1 MKKGSQAPIGSI
13 AGFIAETK
21 EELETLQ
28 EKRGTEAAQ
37 EPGSSGDTVE
47 MYEGIKV
54 RSTVPLTG
62 IRKAIA
68 EHMQRS
74 LSISAQVTVMGE
86 IDMKAMMELRKSLV
100 AKEKVLGTRVT
111 YSGLLV
117 VAVAKAL
124 GEHPMVNSSIIDN
137 EIKIWED
144 INIAIAV
151 SIEEGVIAPVIRHA
165 DRKSLVEISQEL
177 KKLAQK
183 ARDRTL
189 LAEEVKGGTFTISN
203 LGAVGAGWR
212 FDTIIVNQPQSA
224 ILATGGIT
232 DRAVVRDGQIVVRP
246 IMTYM
251 LTYDHRVIEGG
262 GIVTRFLNSLT
273 GLLENPVG
281 LV

>member
-1 MKKGSQAPIGSI
+1 M
-13 AGFIAETK
+13 K
-21 EELETLQ
+21 EELGTLRK
-28 EKRGTEAAQ
+28 ERGTEAAP
-37 EPGSSGDTVE
+37 EPGSSAETGE
-47 MYEGIKV
+47 MYQGIKV

-86 IDMKAMMELRKSLV
+86 IDMKAMMELRQSLV
-100 AKEKVLGTRVT
+100 AQEKALGTRVT
-111 YSGLLV
+111 YGDLLV

-124 GEHPMVNSSIIDN
+124 GEYPMVNSSIIGN

-151 SIEEGVIAPVIRHA
+151 SVEEGVIVPVIRHA

-177 KKLAQK
+177 KELAQK

-212 FDTIIVNQPQSA
+212 FDTIIINQPQSA

-232 DRAVVRDGQIVVRP
+232 DRAVVREGQIVARP

-262 GIVTRFLNSLT
+262 GIVTRFLDSLV
-273 GLLENPVG
+273 GRLENPVG

>member
-1 MKKGSQAPIGSI
+1 
-13 AGFIAETK
+13 
-21 EELETLQ
+21 
-28 EKRGTEAAQ
+28 
-37 EPGSSGDTVE
+37 

-54 RSTVPLTG
+54 RSTIPLAG

-86 IDMKAMMELRKSLV
+86 IDMNAMTELRKSLV

-111 YSGLLV
+111 YSALLV
-117 VAVAKAL
+117 MAVAKAL
-124 GEHPMVNSSIIDN
+124 GDHSMVNSSIIDN
-137 EIKIWED
+137 EIKVWED

-151 SIEEGVIAPVIRHA
+151 SIEEGVITPVIRHA
-165 DRKSLVEISQEL
+165 DRKSLVEISREL
-177 KKLAQK
+177 KTLAQK

-189 LAEEVKGGTFTISN
+189 LTEEVKGGTFTISN

-212 FDTIIVNQPQSA
+212 FDTIIINQPQSA

-232 DRAVVRDGQIVVRP
+232 DRPVVRNGQIVVRP

-262 GIVTRFLNSLT
+262 GIVTRFLDSLI

>member
-1 MKKGSQAPIGSI
+1 LKEGSQAPIGSI
-13 AGFIAETK
+13 AGFIVETK
-21 EELETLQ
+21 EALETLQ
-28 EKRGTEAAQ
+28 EKRWTEAAQ
-37 EPGSSGDTVE
+37 EPGSSGDTVK

-86 IDMKAMMELRKSLV
+86 IDMKAMMELRRSLV

-262 GIVTRFLNSLT
+262 GIITRFLNSLT